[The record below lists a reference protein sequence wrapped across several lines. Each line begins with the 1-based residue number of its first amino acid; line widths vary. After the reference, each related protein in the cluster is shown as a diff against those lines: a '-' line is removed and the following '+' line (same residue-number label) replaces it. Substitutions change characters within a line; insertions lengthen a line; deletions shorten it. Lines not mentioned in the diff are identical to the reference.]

1 MRTFLIFAA
10 VAAVAVVLIGGVSTM
25 FVDGSKARLLSNK
38 MMRLRVLAQFIALI
52 IIGAVAYCSSG
63 H

>member
-25 FVDGSKARLLSNK
+25 FVDGPKARLLSNK

>member
-10 VAAVAVVLIGGVSTM
+10 VAVVALVLIGGVSTM
-25 FVDGSKARLLSNK
+25 FVEGPKARLLSNK
-38 MMRLRVLAQFIALI
+38 MMRLRVVAQFIALI
-52 IIGAVAYCSSG
+52 VIGLVAYFFGG